1 MALLALAMLGG
12 CDDARR
18 DGPIRVSIFGDEQQ
32 LADPAASLSSLAGQ
46 MMFVATAQGLVSYD
60 AAGEVVPG
68 LAQRWIVVDDGR
80 SYIFRL
86 RRARWPDGKR
96 VDARD
101 VRRLLLNRIAT
112 GVKRDPYGVM
122 ASVSEV
128 LAMTGDVIEIRLQSP
143 QPDFLLAMAQPEMGI
158 AQRTGGT
165 GPYQATSQAEDK
177 AEDKTGDQGAVQL
190 TPIRDADEEE
200 AVIRAH
206 ERQIVRAERA
216 SKAMVRFER
225 NGADLVLGGTLA
237 EFPYI
242 AMSDVPTRAVR
253 FDPVQGLFGLVLSSR
268 NPIFDDAPVR
278 EALSMAVDRQAII
291 SYFDM
296 SRWKIAERILPQQLN
311 LPHPPTQPGWAGRSM
326 EERRNFAIGVIARWQ
341 AQHEGKPVELTIAL
355 PPGPGM
361 DLLFLALKLQY
372 RAIGVSVKQ
381 VEKDADLTFID
392 EVAPYDSVAWYLGRL
407 SCARKVHC
415 NKEAEEMLKQS
426 AKTENMTDRLLLLG
440 QAEPLIQGHNGYIPL
455 AMPVRWSL
463 AASRLNGFVPSPR
476 GDRSLRGLIK

>member
-1 MALLALAMLGG
+1 MALLGLALLGG
-12 CDDARR
+12 CGDGRK
-18 DGPIRVSIFGDEQQ
+18 DGPVRVSIFGEEQQ
-32 LADPAASLSSLAGQ
+32 LASPAASLSSLAGQ
-46 MMFVATAQGLVSYD
+46 MMFAATAQGLVSYD

-86 RRARWPDGKR
+86 RRAKWPDGKR

-101 VRRLLLNRIAT
+101 VRRLLQARVAAD
-112 GVKRDPYGVM
+112 VKRDPYGVM
-122 ASVSEV
+122 ASVSEI
-128 LAMTGDVIEIRLQSP
+128 LAMTGDVIEIRLKSP

-158 AQRTGGT
+158 AQRNGGT
-165 GPYQATSQAEDK
+165 GPYQESREAADRGE
-177 AEDKTGDQGAVQL
+177 VLL

-200 AVIRAH
+200 VGAVRAH

-225 NGADLVLGGTLA
+225 NKVDLVLGGTLA

-253 FDPVQGLFGLVLSSR
+253 FDPVQGFLGLTLSSR
-268 NPIFDDAPVR
+268 HPAFEDGPVR
-278 EALSMAVDRQAII
+278 EALSMAIDRQAII

-296 SRWKIAERILPQQLN
+296 SRWKIAEQILPQQLN
-311 LPHPPTQPGWAGRSM
+311 LPHPPTQPVWAGRSM
-326 EERRNFAIGVIARWQ
+326 EERRNLAIGVIARWQ
-341 AQHEGKPVELTIAL
+341 AQHGGKPVELTIAL
-355 PPGPGM
+355 PSGPGM
-361 DLLFLALKLQY
+361 DLLFLALKLQF
-372 RAIGVSVKQ
+372 RAIGVSVRQ
-381 VEKDADLTFID
+381 VEKGADLTLID

-407 SCARKVHC
+407 SCARKLHC
-415 NKEAEEMLKQS
+415 NKQAEDLLKQS
-426 AKTENMTDRLLLLG
+426 VEAETMTDRLMLLG
-440 QAEPLIQGHNGYIPL
+440 QAEPLIQAHNGYIPL

-463 AASRLNGFVPSPR
+463 AASRLNGFVPSQR

>member
-1 MALLALAMLGG
+1 MAMLGLAMLGA
-12 CDDARR
+12 CDDGRR
-18 DGPIRVSIFGDEQQ
+18 DGPVRVSIFGEQSQ
-32 LADPAASLSSLAGQ
+32 LTASPAASLSSLAGQ
-46 MMFVATAQGLVSYD
+46 MMLAATAQGLVSYD

-80 SYIFRL
+80 GYIFRL
-86 RRARWPDGKR
+86 RRAKWPDGKR

-101 VRRLLLNRIAT
+101 VRRLLLARIAA
-112 GVKRDPYGVM
+112 GVKRDPYGVL

-128 LAMTGDVIEIRLQSP
+128 LAMTGDVIEIRLRSP

-158 AQRTGGT
+158 AQRSGGT
-165 GPYQATSQAEDK
+165 GPYHDAE
-177 AEDKTGDQGAVQL
+177 ETGGQDVVLL
-190 TPIRDADEEE
+190 TPMKDAEEE
-200 AVIRAH
+200 GEVRAH
-206 ERQIVRAERA
+206 ERLVVRAERA
-216 SKAMVRFER
+216 SQAMVRFER
-225 NGADLVLGGTLA
+225 NKADLVLGGTLA

-242 AMSDVPTRAVR
+242 AMSDVPTRSVR
-253 FDPVQGLFGLVLSSR
+253 FDPVQGLFGLALSSG
-268 NPIFDDAPVR
+268 NPLLDDGAVR
-278 EALSMAVDRQAII
+278 EALSMAIDRQAII

-311 LPHPPTQPGWAGRSM
+311 LPHPPTQPEWTARTM

-341 AQHEGKPVELTIAL
+341 AQHDGQPVELTIAL

-361 DLLFLALKLQY
+361 DLLFLALKLQL
-372 RAIGVSVKQ
+372 RAIGVTVRQ
-381 VEKDADLTFID
+381 GDRGADLTLID

-415 NKEAEEMLKQS
+415 SKEAEAVLKQ
-426 AKTENMTDRLLLLG
+426 AVEAETMTDRLVLLG
-440 QAEPLIQGHNGYIPL
+440 QAEPLMQAHHGYIPL

-463 AASRLNGFVPSPR
+463 AASRLNGFAPSPR